1 MQLQIN
7 IDESSEQG
15 KHLLSLLKELKID
28 FKANS
33 ITPIDAAFGIGRAAT
48 NEELDEYIQRCMAGT
63 LIDIDDLQYDH

>member
-7 IDESSEQG
+7 IDESSEKG

-33 ITPIDAAFGIGRAAT
+33 ISPKDAAFGIGRAAT

-63 LIDIDDLQYDH
+63 ITDIDDL

>member
-1 MQLQIN
+1 LLQIN
-7 IDESSEQG
+7 IDESSEKG

-33 ITPIDAAFGIGRAAT
+33 ISPKDAAFGIGRAAT

-63 LIDIDDLQYDH
+63 ITDIDDL